1 MLAGPGWLSR
11 VSRVLAVLCFAVI
24 LGMIAHKGGNDISR
38 LAQKHSGVEFWVE
51 LARYFI
57 GNLAGGG
64 KRPDEQPDR

>member
-1 MLAGPGWLSR
+1 MPAEPGWLGR
-11 VSRVLAVLCFAVI
+11 LARVLAVVCFAGI

-38 LAQKHSGVEFWVE
+38 LAQKHSGGEFWVA

-64 KRPDEQPDR
+64 KMPDEQAGR